1 MKMIRKF
8 TKRAHDGPA
17 REGEGVATRVWVL
30 IRRYEWEDQ
39 SQQTE
44 YCDTFVFETKRDA
57 VDKAASLLRGDMRRH
72 GECGVEAWKRAAVD
86 LRVTLYDNRVSPRH
100 LVQLT
105 DGDNVVFEL
114 YQRKVNERR
123 KRK

>member
-1 MKMIRKF
+1 MLNELEKKVVM
-8 TKRAHDGPA
+8 H
-17 REGEGVATRVWVL
+17 VWVL

-57 VDKAASLLRGDMRRH
+57 IDKAASLLRGDMQRD
-72 GECGVEAWKRAAVD
+72 GERGVEAWKRAAVD
-86 LRVTLYDNRVSPRH
+86 LRVTLYTNREFPRH

-123 KRK
+123 KRR

>member
-1 MKMIRKF
+1 MLNELEKKVVM
-8 TKRAHDGPA
+8 H
-17 REGEGVATRVWVL
+17 VWVL

-57 VDKAASLLRGDMRRH
+57 IDKAASLLRGDMQLC
-72 GECGVEAWKRAAVD
+72 GERGVEAWKRAAVD
-86 LRVTLYDNRVSPRH
+86 LRVTLYTNREFPRH

-123 KRK
+123 KRR